1 MPRSIHRLGALLLA
15 VSFLGA
21 CASGPPSKPSA
32 KGAGTDKQMAPAF
45 ALMAAGD
52 YVAAEKAL
60 LKLQRSHGEQAAY
73 HLNLGIVY
81 ARTER
86 LDEAAVALERARAL
100 APQSAK
106 VNNELGIV
114 LRQRGDFPGAA
125 SAYRAAIKADPA
137 YANAHYNLGVLLDL
151 YLRQHAEA
159 LVHYEAYLSMSP
171 QEDKTVRAWVKDL
184 QRRTAQGPSTASQD
198 GTSANQQVER
208 R

>member
-1 MPRSIHRLGALLLA
+1 MPRSIHKLGALLLA
-15 VSFLGA
+15 AGFLAA
-21 CASGPPSKPSA
+21 CASGPTSKPA
-32 KGAGTDKQMAPAF
+32 AQGEGANKQLAPAF
-45 ALMAAGD
+45 ALMAEGN
-52 YVAAEKAL
+52 YEAAEQAL
-60 LKLQRSHGEQAAY
+60 LKLQRSHSEQAAY

-86 LDEAAVALERARAL
+86 LEEAVGALERARAL

-106 VNNELGIV
+106 VHNEYGIV
-114 LRQRGDFPGAA
+114 LRQQGDFPGAA
-125 SAYRAAIKADPA
+125 SAYRAAIKADPG

-184 QRRTAQGPSTASQD
+184 QRRTAQGPSTASQND
-198 GTSANQQVER
+198 APVNQQVER